1 MGGTGS
7 SADAGDDI
15 APSPTLPRK
24 RGREENVP
32 ARKQAREEKNV
43 PARRRGRAES
53 DLALAV
59 QALRKFALSHPQAVE
74 DFPWGERTI
83 KVRGKIFVFLS
94 EDGERLYLTVKLP
107 HSSEAALG
115 LPFTSPT
122 RYRLGRSGWV
132 SARFPKGSV
141 IPLDMFQDW
150 IEESY
155 RAVAPHPALPRKRGR
170 ETTASARKRGREK
183 P

>member
-7 SADAGDDI
+7 SADAGDGI

-32 ARKQAREEKNV
+32 ARKRGREENV
-43 PARRRGRAES
+43 PARKRGRAQS

-59 QALRKFALSHPQAVE
+59 QALRKFALSHPQAAE
-74 DFPWGERTI
+74 DSPWGERTI

-107 HSSEAALG
+107 QSSDAALG

-132 SARFPKGSV
+132 SARFPKGSA
-141 IPLDMFQDW
+141 IPLEMFQDW

>member
-7 SADAGDDI
+7 SAHAGDDI
-15 APSPTLPRK
+15 APSPTLARK

-32 ARKQAREEKNV
+32 ARKRE
-43 PARRRGRAES
+43 RAKS

-59 QALRKFALSHPQAVE
+59 QALRKFALTYPGAAE

-94 EDGERLYLTVKLP
+94 QDGERLYLTVKLP
-107 HSSEAALG
+107 QSSEAALG

-132 SARFPKGSV
+132 SARFPKGSA

-155 RAVAPHPALPRKRGR
+155 RAVAAPTLVGRVTGSVRRGG
-170 ETTASARKRGREK
+170 TPWGGA
-183 P
+183 